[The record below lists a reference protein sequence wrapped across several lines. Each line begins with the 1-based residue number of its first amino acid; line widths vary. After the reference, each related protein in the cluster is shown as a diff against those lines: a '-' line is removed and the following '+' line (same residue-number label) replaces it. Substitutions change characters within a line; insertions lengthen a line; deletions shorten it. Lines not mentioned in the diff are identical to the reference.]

1 MNPRDGDAEQ
11 KSWLNLRLGQYFEES
26 CSRSRPIT
34 VKVCHFCK
42 RKFYSPQALGGH
54 QNAHKRERDAAR
66 RYHSLN
72 MQTKFPIHR
81 TLGVHVHA
89 HSFLHKPKTNEE
101 SMTVGECGS
110 TRVNGEEGVG
120 LMWPGSFFCDS
131 QMASQPS
138 DQLTLDLTLKL

>member
-11 KSWLNLRLGQYFEES
+11 KSWLNLKLGQNFEES
-26 CSRSRPIT
+26 YARSRPIT

-81 TLGVHVHA
+81 TLGVHAHA
-89 HSFLHKPKTNEE
+89 FPQKPKTNEE
-101 SMTVGECGS
+101 AITVGECQS
-110 TRVNGEEGVG
+110 TWMNGEEGMG
-120 LMWPGSFFCDS
+120 LMWPGSFYFES